1 MSESVIPPFRNMPL
15 VMGDVPTQVSA
26 EFFEQVARLLEELQA
41 SVETLQVA
49 SGSGTPEG
57 SLTAGLEKLY
67 RDTVTDNVYI
77 KTTATGNTGWVQI

>member
-1 MSESVIPPFRNMPL
+1 MSESVIPPFRNIPL
-15 VMGDVPTQVSA
+15 VAGEVPTQVSA
-26 EFFEQVARLLEELQA
+26 EFFEQVARILEQ
-41 SVETLQVA
+41 VQVA